1 MSDGKEARIGG
12 ELGEVPGGG
21 DKLFQAFS
29 TTLCEDWHATCRVTL
44 HSPPHYYI
52 AEEGRLLTGNP

>member
-29 TTLCEDWHATCRVTL
+29 TTLCEDWHTTCRVT
-44 HSPPHYYI
+44 I
-52 AEEGRLLTGNP
+52 VLLTTTSPKKEGC

>member
-29 TTLCEDWHATCRVTL
+29 TTCAKIGTRHAEL

>member
-1 MSDGKEARIGG
+1 MSDGIEARIGG

-29 TTLCEDWHATCRVTL
+29 TTLCEDWHTTCRVT
-44 HSPPHYYI
+44 
-52 AEEGRLLTGNP
+52 